1 LGRIVFSIV
10 HSQVRDDFG
19 IPVKSKK
26 GMATITGKTH
36 EW

>member
-1 LGRIVFSIV
+1 
-10 HSQVRDDFG
+10 VRDDFG

-26 GMATITGKTH
+26 SIATITGKTH